1 MKVHDSRRF
10 TGINIAL
17 DRPGAVI
24 EVELEGDAADDAIR
38 VWREQARRILDAVG
52 WADQQTCSRKVEGG
66 IMLALS
72 APPDTLYAATEVNDW
87 AWDAANAVL
96 SGGDA
101 PPLNE
106 AADRLSRAIASES
119 NPRLRAEHRLAE
131 FERRYISE

>member
-72 APPDTLYAATEVNDW
+72 SPPDTLYAATEVNDQPIIQPGSTKEVQQTW
-87 AWDAANAVL
+87 RRHLGEIRHAIVDIGQIFRV
-96 SGGDA
+96 G
-101 PPLNE
+101 NE
-106 AADRLSRAIASES
+106 CFFVG
-119 NPRLRAEHRLAE
+119 H
-131 FERRYISE
+131 